1 MIKFVVFAFASLLIR
16 AEVRTLTLKQAVD
29 LAMRQNPNLVIA
41 RLDRVKA
48 QLAVDI
54 ARDPFVPKIYGGS
67 GAAWTSGFPQT
78 INGNPPS
85 IFEARA
91 IMSIYNRPQ
100 SFLVAQARENVRGAE
115 IDVQRQQDDI
125 VYRTASLFMD
135 AVQIGRSADAAQKQ
149 VKSLEKVLEEVRQR
163 VAEGRELPIQS
174 KRAELD
180 AARARQHA
188 DSLIADQE
196 NTEASLAL
204 VLGLS
209 GDDRVRPADRE
220 QLAVVLP
227 ESEETTIADA
237 LANNRQVQLLQSQMQ
252 AKGLEVKSYESAR
265 WPQIDLI
272 AQYSL
277 LAKYNFEN
285 FYNVQ
290 NFQYNNG
297 ILGASFTLPLLVGKS
312 SRAYAAQGEADLA
325 KLRTQ
330 YGTLR
335 NQITADSRKA
345 FSDVKRASAARD
357 VAKLDLDVAREQLNI
372 AMAQHEEGRVSIREV
387 ESARVQE
394 SDKWLAYYQAQNEL
408 ERARLNLLRET
419 GTLAAALK

>member
-1 MIKFVVFAFASLLIR
+1 MTRLAIFAFASLLIR
-16 AEVRTLTLKQAVD
+16 AEVRTLTLKEAVD
-29 LAMRQNPNLVIA
+29 LAVRQNPNLVMA
-41 RLDRVKA
+41 RLDRLKT
-48 QLAVDI
+48 QLGVDI
-54 ARDPFVPKIYGGS
+54 VRDPFMPKIYGGS

-85 IFEARA
+85 IFEARV

-135 AVQIGRSADAAQKQ
+135 AVQIGRSAVAAQKQ
-149 VKSLEKVLEEVRQR
+149 VQSLAEVLDEVRQR
-163 VAEGRELPIQS
+163 VAEGRELPIQG

-188 DSLIADQE
+188 DSLVADRE
-196 NTEASLAL
+196 NAEASLAL
-204 VLGLS
+204 VLGFS
-209 GDDRVRPADRE
+209 ADDTVHPADSE
-220 QLAVVLP
+220 QLDLVLP
-227 ESEETTIADA
+227 ESEETTVAGA
-237 LANNRQVQLLQSQMQ
+237 LANNKQVQLLQSQMQ
-252 AKGLEVKSYESAR
+252 AKGLEVKSYQSAR

-277 LAKYNFEN
+277 LAKYNFED

-290 NFQYNNG
+290 KFQYNNG
-297 ILGASFTLPLLVGKS
+297 ILGASFTFPLLVGKS
-312 SRAYAAQGEADLA
+312 SQAYAAQGEADLA

-345 FSDVKRASAARD
+345 FRDVRRATAARD
-357 VAKLDLDVAREQLNI
+357 IAKLDLDVAREQLNVT
-372 AMAQHEEGRVSIREV
+372 MAQHEEGRVSIRDV
-387 ESARVQE
+387 ETTRIQE